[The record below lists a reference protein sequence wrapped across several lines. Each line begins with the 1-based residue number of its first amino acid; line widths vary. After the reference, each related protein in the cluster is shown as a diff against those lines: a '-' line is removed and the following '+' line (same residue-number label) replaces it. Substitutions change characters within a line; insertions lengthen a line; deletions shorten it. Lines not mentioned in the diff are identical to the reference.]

1 MTDIT
6 ITEIAPQ
13 TVIGIRR
20 QGFYQEQIPA
30 MIMELFLYVEQE
42 GIEIAG
48 MPVFVCHETSPEEA
62 MRAAEEGN
70 ADIEVALPVAA
81 PVTITAKDQ
90 NDITCYELPG
100 GTMVKAIHKG
110 PYETSETTYY
120 EIFAWLEQQGKQVT
134 GPIREVY
141 LNDPGEVE
149 EEEIM
154 TEIYV
159 PIE

>member
-6 ITEIAPQ
+6 ITDVAAQ
-13 TVIGIRR
+13 TVLGMRR
-20 QGFYQEQIPA
+20 RGFYQEQIPE

-42 GIEIAG
+42 GIEIIG

-81 PVTITAKDQ
+81 PIEITENSPKGAK
-90 NDITCYELPG
+90 CYELPG
-100 GTMVKAIHKG
+100 GKMVKAVHKG
-110 PYETSETTYY
+110 PYAASETTYNK
-120 EIFAWLEQQGKQVT
+120 IFAWMAEHGKEVT
-134 GPIREVY
+134 GPIREIYV
-141 LNDPGEVE
+141 NDPMEVAE
-149 EEEIM
+149 EDIL

-159 PIE
+159 PVA